1 MNRLG
6 KPGRATVNPGGQ
18 TNGTEF
24 QGTSGEDGSG
34 EPRGKHAERARGAP
48 EDGSGR
54 NAYREETHASGPGR
68 DVGRSSK
75 FGLPHRAARGHVS
88 QHAEELHSRNGRR
101 TPDSGNLSR
110 WRRGGNRP
118 LRRLRGSDVRSEGE
132 GGGWRCLPAGR
143 VSVPTSGS
151 NALHKG
157 VQSFGICENHEG
169 SARGGAPNLR
179 HSREFG
185 ERQPD

>member
-118 LRRLRGSDVRSEGE
+118 LRRLRGSDVRGKGQGGE
-132 GGGWRCLPAGR
+132 WRGLSAAGAA
-143 VSVPTSGS
+143 VPTPGSG
-151 NALHKG
+151 ALHKG
-157 VQSFGICENHEG
+157 VQRLGGLEDNEG
-169 SARGGAPNLR
+169 SAP
-179 HSREFG
+179 
-185 ERQPD
+185 